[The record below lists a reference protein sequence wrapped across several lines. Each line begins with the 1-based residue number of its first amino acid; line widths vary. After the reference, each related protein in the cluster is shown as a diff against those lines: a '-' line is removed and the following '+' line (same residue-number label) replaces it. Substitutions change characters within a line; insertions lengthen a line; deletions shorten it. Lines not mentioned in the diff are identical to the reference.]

1 MPAGNLLV
9 TAITML
15 CGQTYT
21 HIAQFA
27 EFMNLKFIGSSS
39 YYTIQREIRMPVIAH
54 TWTVIQEKLLD
65 KVKASNRPLRLAGD
79 GRCDSPGFNAKY
91 YTYSLLDI
99 ETQHILAFV
108 TIKVTE
114 TGSSSKMELEGFRRC
129 MEYLL
134 DKGFQ
139 ITVLATD
146 RYVQIRSVMTK
157 QYPET
162 EHQFDLCHLA
172 KSAICNHLWCCA
184 SNCNSDKEW
193 LEESWVS
200 IVHHVINQHTFKG
213 KAVTSYANDEITPA
227 IAEKKR
233 WLVKDSKAHNALK
246 EVILNKRLR
255 KDIKHLS
262 EFCHTGNLEVYHSLL
277 LKYVPKRQEFD
288 FDQMNARTSLAV
300 IDHNMSQNRG
310 KMKCTK
316 LCTQR

>member
-1 MPAGNLLV
+1 
-9 TAITML
+9 
-15 CGQTYT
+15 
-21 HIAQFA
+21 
-27 EFMNLKFIGSSS
+27 
-39 YYTIQREIRMPVIAH
+39 MPVIAH
-54 TWTVIQEKLLD
+54 TWTVIQGKLLD

-79 GRCDSPGFNAKY
+79 GRRDSPGFNAKY
-91 YTYSLLDI
+91 CTYSLLDI

-114 TGSSSKMELEGFRRC
+114 TGSSSKMEVEGFRRC

-146 RYVQIRSVMTK
+146 RHVQIRSVMNK

-162 EHQFDLCHLA
+162 EHQFDVWHSAKNVRKKLQQKSKLRGAEDLA
-172 KSAICNHLWCCA
+172 PWIKAICNHLWWCT
-184 SNCNSDKEW
+184 SNCNGDKEW

-200 IVHHVINQHTFKG
+200 IVHHVINKHTFEG
-213 KAVTSYANDEITPA
+213 KTVSSCAHEEITPD

-233 WLVKDSKAHNALK
+233 LLVRDSKAHNALK

-262 EFCHTGNLEVYHSLL
+262 EFCHTGNWEVYHSLL

-310 KMKCTK
+310 RKLTDKDKKCSK
-316 LCTQR
+316 QCTQR